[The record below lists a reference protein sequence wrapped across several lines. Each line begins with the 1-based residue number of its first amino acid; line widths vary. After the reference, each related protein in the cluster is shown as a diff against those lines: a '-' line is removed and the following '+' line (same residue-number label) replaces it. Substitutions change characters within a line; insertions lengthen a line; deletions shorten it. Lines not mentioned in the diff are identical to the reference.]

1 MQAMPKKLA
10 LSFWQLIVVLQAV
23 LTAGVVSASDTGVG
37 RNTSSQVIRVIA
49 VESRLANASQLTEPQ
64 RERAPPALHDA
75 VRHTG
80 GAAIIKGGN

>member
-37 RNTSSQVIRVIA
+37 RNLSADLI
-49 VESRLANASQLTEPQ
+49 
-64 RERAPPALHDA
+64 
-75 VRHTG
+75 VR
-80 GAAIIKGGN
+80 